1 MKRRVIVMNGQKI
14 VEAEIAGK
22 WVVEKVS
29 KAKGIKPGI
38 YNLYLAIDADKTQ
51 TLTGF
56 IVHTDNNKVYQK
68 TDRDLLS
75 MIEQTS
81 IALLVVSA
89 SI

>member
-38 YNLYLAIDADKTQ
+38 YNLYQAIDADKAQ
-51 TLTGF
+51 ALTGF
-56 IVHTDNNKVYQK
+56 TVHIDDNNVYQK
-68 TDRDLLS
+68 TNRGLVKYDRSVFDS
-75 MIEQTS
+75 F
-81 IALLVVSA
+81 
-89 SI
+89 